1 MTVHELL
8 AELRF
13 LLQREKEIMGEML
26 EAAGR
31 QTAALR
37 KNDASLAG
45 KAAGE
50 LLFLAQQLEL
60 LKESRRRVQSDLAR
74 RAGLAEEARLAEVL
88 EALPPVPDCLEA
100 RRLADEL
107 RLAALELSAAT
118 RLNNLLA
125 QNGLRFCAQLL
136 AAFGQVTVRLYHPA
150 KGAQE
155 TGMPGALSVLN
166 ESV

>member
-1 MTVHELL
+1 MPVQDLL
-8 AELRF
+8 AALRF
-13 LLQREKEIMGEML
+13 LLQREKEVMVEML
-26 EAAGR
+26 GVAGR

-37 KNDASLAG
+37 QNDARLAG
-45 KAAGE
+45 RAAGE

-60 LKESRRRVQSDLAR
+60 LKEDRRRVQSEIAR
-74 RAGLAEEARLAEVL
+74 RSGLPEEARLTAIL
-88 EALPPVPDCLEA
+88 DALPDAPDCLEA

-125 QNGLRFCAQLL
+125 QNGLRFCAQVLS
-136 AAFGQVTVRLYHPA
+136 AFGRVPVRLYHPA

-155 TGMPGALSVLN
+155 TGMSGALTVLN